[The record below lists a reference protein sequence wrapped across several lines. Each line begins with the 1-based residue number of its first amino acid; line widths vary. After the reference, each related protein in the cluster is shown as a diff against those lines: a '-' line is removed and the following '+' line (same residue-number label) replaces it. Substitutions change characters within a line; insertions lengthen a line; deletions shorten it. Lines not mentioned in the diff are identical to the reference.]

1 MKFNGL
7 KMDLYDVVKKQK
19 RAKKESSEKASNDDQ
34 KNIDINPIEEI
45 EETKEK
51 QKIKKRKRAKKE
63 NSKKALFSNFEL
75 SLKKDNQFTLFLNCD
90 KIKNLERKPYFNF
103 LNSLLDFI
111 DKNNL
116 IFLSND
122 NFNDIFIKR
131 SETIEVFD
139 VNTAIY
145 LYQNFHDDL
154 KKLKIKNI
162 KIFNTFY
169 TFNDLKKL
177 NDEVQKIHKNN
188 LKSNCFYCPFF
199 SKDLK
204 NPCNLL

>member
-1 MKFNGL
+1 
-7 KMDLYDVVKKQK
+7 MDLYDVVKKQK

-45 EETKEK
+45 KEEVQE
-51 QKIKKRKRAKKE
+51 IKKRKRAKKE
-63 NSKKALFSNFEL
+63 NSKKALISNFEL
-75 SLKKDNQFTLFLNCD
+75 SLKKDNRFTLFLNCD

-103 LNSLLDFI
+103 LSSFLDFI
-111 DKNNL
+111 NKNNL

-122 NFNDIFIKR
+122 EFNDIFIRR
-131 SETIEVFD
+131 SETIEVSD
-139 VNTAIY
+139 INTAIY
-145 LYQNFHDDL
+145 LYQNFYNDL

-177 NDEVQKIHKNN
+177 NDEIQKKYKNN
-188 LKSNCFYCPFF
+188 FKPNCFYCPFF